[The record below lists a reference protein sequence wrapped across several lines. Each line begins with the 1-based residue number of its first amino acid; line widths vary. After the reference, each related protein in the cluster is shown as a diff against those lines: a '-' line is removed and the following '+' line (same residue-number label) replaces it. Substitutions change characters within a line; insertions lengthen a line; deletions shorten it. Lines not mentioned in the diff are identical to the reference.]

1 MWELWTK
8 KFTNNTFDTLN
19 LALKVSDCDLVY
31 EFNKPRPLKDNRSNY
46 VSEELGG
53 TRTWNTVAASHIT
66 HKIKANQALSPDREE
81 PHIARVLLTA
91 GDLKDQIEAFFD
103 PYSDQR

>member
-1 MWELWTK
+1 MWELWTN
-8 KFTNNTFDTLN
+8 KFTNNAFDTLN

-53 TRTWNTVAASHIT
+53 TRTWNTVPASHIT
-66 HKIKANQALSPDREE
+66 HKIQVNQALSPDREK
-81 PHIARVLLTA
+81 PHIARALLIA